1 MVTIP
6 MIHGMPFARGSMSEA
21 PTPLRAYVSLVNLIK
36 CAWDKG
42 MIQVTDHHDDEV
54 AAQIAEEIGY
64 FYERKWP

>member
-1 MVTIP
+1 
-6 MIHGMPFARGSMSEA
+6 MSEA